1 MILAEIDGGNV
12 FWSMVAF
19 FFMVVYFL
27 ILFQVLFDLF
37 RDHELSGWWKAV
49 WILFLFLIPMF
60 TLLAY
65 LIIRGPSMSK
75 RALAAQKEAQKDFD
89 SYVQDTVGAGD
100 PASQIAKAHDLLEK
114 GAISQEEFDTL
125 KAKAL
130 ASA

>member
-1 MILAEIDGGNV
+1 MILAEIDGGNLL
-12 FWSMVAF
+12 WSMVAF

-49 WILFLFLIPMF
+49 WILLLFFIPML

-75 RALAAQKEAQKDFD
+75 RALAAQKEAQQQFD
-89 SYVQDTVGAGD
+89 DYVKETAGTGD
-100 PASQIAKAHDLLEK
+100 PAAQIARAHDLLEK
-114 GAISQEEFDTL
+114 GAISQEEFDAL

-130 ASA
+130 AAS

>member
-1 MILAEIDGGNV
+1 MILAEIDGGNL
-12 FWSMVAF
+12 FWSMLAF

-37 RDHELSGWWKAV
+37 RDHELSGWWKAT
-49 WILFLFLIPMF
+49 WILFLFLIPML

-65 LIIRGPSMSK
+65 LIIRGPSMAK
-75 RALAAQKEAQKDFD
+75 RAAAQQKEAQQQFD
-89 SYVQDTVGAGD
+89 SYVKDAAGTGD
-100 PASQIAKAHDLLEK
+100 PASQIEKAHALLEK
-114 GAISQEEFDTL
+114 GAISQEEFDSL